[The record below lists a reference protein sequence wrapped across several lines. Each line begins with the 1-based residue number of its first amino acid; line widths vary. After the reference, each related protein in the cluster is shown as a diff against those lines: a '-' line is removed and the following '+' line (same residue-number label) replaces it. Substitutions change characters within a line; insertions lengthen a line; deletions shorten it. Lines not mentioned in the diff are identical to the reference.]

1 MSNIFSDELFRVQT
15 EFGAVQARFPLV
27 FTRLLLSLFV
37 RVFLLFLDGKE
48 SFFSRKTNTF
58 SKSFSLSKNTGF
70 FSGLDA
76 SKWWKGCLILQPF
89 KFYHHQHVCY
99 KPATHAFK
107 KPCLS
112 LLRIKS
118 YLFSWWS

>member
-1 MSNIFSDELFRVQT
+1 MNYSEFRQNLVLSKRGSHWYLPDFS
-15 EFGAVQARFPLV
+15 FPY
-27 FTRLLLSLFV
+27 LSG
-37 RVFLLFLDGKE
+37 VFLLFLDGKE